1 MAFSNCRAEH
11 AVPRRPSLDPPVTI
25 PINEGVPS
33 ISAKIGAP
41 SYPKF
46 VKHRK
51 RNAPSSAPSL
61 RRQSRT
67 TEGRYLRSSPYPIC
81 KTEPELETVANWSRG
96 IVFTETGLM
105 DSASLSTMT
114 AQSVAVLSGFQL
126 SGEKSLDI
134 TRRFATEWA
143 AGNGAEDQFE
153 RAHHLGLHWRR
164 RGCEMV
170 SACCG

>member
-1 MAFSNCRAEH
+1 
-11 AVPRRPSLDPPVTI
+11 
-25 PINEGVPS
+25 
-33 ISAKIGAP
+33 
-41 SYPKF
+41 
-46 VKHRK
+46 
-51 RNAPSSAPSL
+51 
-61 RRQSRT
+61 
-67 TEGRYLRSSPYPIC
+67 
-81 KTEPELETVANWSRG
+81 LETVANWSRG

-114 AQSVAVLSGFQL
+114 VQSVAVLSGFQL

-170 SACCG
+170 SAWCG